1 MSDIHDNT
9 LTETSADGGVRDD
22 DALRLTI
29 SPLPIP
35 PRSPR
40 RSWRLATGAASLA
53 TVLVI
58 SLLAGLIFMS
68 HGRPQSAISKYTT
81 PTPSIVPGSQV
92 SLTAVGMSSATDGW
106 AMGYQMQAG
115 GNGGS
120 SDDFAYVMHYTGGR
134 WIQAQAS
141 IRARITAIK
150 MLSPT
155 DGWAIGN
162 RVYHYDGTS
171 WREIHMPVNTQFN
184 AISAVSPS
192 NIWIVGGSTPVIP
205 SDGRAVIL
213 HYDGNGWFPQPT
225 PSVPY
230 SFSLNDIAMVSAT
243 EGWAVGTAEGVPDS
257 QGNAALTG
265 VILRYRNGVWQ
276 LANTLPN
283 YDLRTISMGTVT
295 AGWIGGDTQTISGG
309 ICPQLDNRNSLCSTC
324 P

>member
-1 MSDIHDNT
+1 
-9 LTETSADGGVRDD
+9 
-22 DALRLTI
+22 
-29 SPLPIP
+29 
-35 PRSPR
+35 
-40 RSWRLATGAASLA
+40 
-53 TVLVI
+53 
-58 SLLAGLIFMS
+58 
-68 HGRPQSAISKYTT
+68 
-81 PTPSIVPGSQV
+81 
-92 SLTAVGMSSATDGW
+92 
-106 AMGYQMQAG
+106 MGYQMQAG

>member
-1 MSDIHDNT
+1 MGN
-9 LTETSADGGVRDD
+9 GV
-22 DALRLTI
+22 
-29 SPLPIP
+29 SQIP
-35 PRSPR
+35 
-40 RSWRLATGAASLA
+40 
-53 TVLVI
+53 
-58 SLLAGLIFMS
+58 
-68 HGRPQSAISKYTT
+68 
-81 PTPSIVPGSQV
+81 
-92 SLTAVGMSSATDGW
+92 
-106 AMGYQMQAG
+106 AG

-192 NIWIVGGSTPVIP
+192 NIWIVGVGSTPVIP

-225 PSVPY
+225 PSGFRIP
-230 SFSLNDIAMVSAT
+230 SLFNDIAMVSAT
-243 EGWAVGTAEGVPDS
+243 EGWAVGTAEGRCLIVREGCRANRCHSALQEWRVATGQYAAQLRHCAPS
-257 QGNAALTG
+257 Q
-265 VILRYRNGVWQ
+265 WEQ
-276 LANTLPN
+276 SPLAGLV
-283 YDLRTISMGTVT
+283 VT
-295 AGWIGGDTQTISGG
+295 
-309 ICPQLDNRNSLCSTC
+309 
-324 P
+324 